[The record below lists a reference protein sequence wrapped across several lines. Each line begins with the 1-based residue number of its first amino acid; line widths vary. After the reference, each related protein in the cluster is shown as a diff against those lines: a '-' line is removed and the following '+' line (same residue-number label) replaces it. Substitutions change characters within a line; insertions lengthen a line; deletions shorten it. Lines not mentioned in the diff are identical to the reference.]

1 MTGYKKFGITW
12 GRVCI
17 TAKRG

>member
-12 GRVCI
+12 GRVCN